1 MSDENEAPPLKIRKR
16 GGPKIPDV
24 YTHVGRL
31 IRDKRER
38 LGISQVTLSKA
49 CGVTFQQ
56 LQKYETG
63 VNRVPFDKL
72 LAIALAFSVGLD
84 FFTRGLRNITVED
97 TETPDSS
104 NAGLSVHQSK
114 IFCEFRRLNPEG
126 YTCLVEFV
134 RSYLKED

>member
-1 MSDENEAPPLKIRKR
+1 MSDENEAPPLKSRKR
-16 GGPKIPDV
+16 GGPKVPDV

-38 LGISQVTLSKA
+38 LGISQVTLARA

-72 LAIALAFSVGLD
+72 LAIAITFSVGLD
-84 FFTRGLRNITVED
+84 YFTRGIRNVTVED

-114 IFCEFRRLNPEG
+114 LFCEFRRLNPKG
-126 YTCLVEFV
+126 YDSLVEFV
-134 RSYLKED
+134 RSCIKEE